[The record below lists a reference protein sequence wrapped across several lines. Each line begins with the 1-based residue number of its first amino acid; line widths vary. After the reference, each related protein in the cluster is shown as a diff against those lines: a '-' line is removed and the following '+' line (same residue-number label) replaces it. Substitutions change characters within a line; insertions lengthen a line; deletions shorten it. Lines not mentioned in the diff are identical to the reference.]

1 MLEVLI
7 CCLSLYIDYLGTG
20 EASTTQVIILVKLV
34 NRPPALTC
42 DLQDVYQPSMVPL
55 GEMVIIALT
64 ELLCGSSQNAAVFRE
79 LGGASLTSRLIQHAD
94 TRESG
99 LGLLQQLVLAAGPGK
114 DIHRIPGGSLSPTR
128 VPNAQAWTTT

>member
-1 MLEVLI
+1 
-7 CCLSLYIDYLGTG
+7 
-20 EASTTQVIILVKLV
+20 
-34 NRPPALTC
+34 
-42 DLQDVYQPSMVPL
+42 MVPL

-99 LGLLQQLVLAAGPGK
+99 LGLLQQLVLAAGPGR
-114 DIHRIPGGSLSPTR
+114 DIHRREGGSLSLTR
-128 VPNAQAWTTT
+128 VPNA